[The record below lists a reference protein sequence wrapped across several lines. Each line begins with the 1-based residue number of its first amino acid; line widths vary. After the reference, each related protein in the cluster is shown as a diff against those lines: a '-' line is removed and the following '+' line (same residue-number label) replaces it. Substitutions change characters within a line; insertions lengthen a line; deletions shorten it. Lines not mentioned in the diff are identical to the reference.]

1 MQAMHKSGY
10 KRVSGITGNTQIFE
24 MVRKAGFPIVVEPT
38 GQESGGKKLYKGTV
52 DIRESN

>member
-1 MQAMHKSGY
+1 MYKSGY